1 MADPLRTDPAD
12 ILGGIARHWG
22 WVCAFGIITAL
33 AGVAALVWPGR
44 TLVVIAVLFGIQLVV
59 AGIFRFVAA
68 FALDESGGTR
78 VLYALLGALSIIVGV
93 YAIRH
98 LDVTLGALALL
109 LGIFWIVQGFVE
121 LFTAISHRGM
131 PERGWTMFLGIL
143 SVIAGVVVVAY
154 PGISLLTLAFVLGI
168 WLIIFGGM
176 EIFFAFRLR
185 SVGSTAARLA
195 PAT

>member
-12 ILGGIARHWG
+12 VLGGIARHWG
-22 WVCAFGIITAL
+22 WALAFGIITAL
-33 AGVAALVWPGR
+33 AGVAVLVWPGE
-44 TLVVIAVLFGIQLVV
+44 TLAVVAVLFGIQLVV

-98 LDVTLGALALL
+98 LGVTLGALALL

-121 LFTAISHRGM
+121 LFTAIANRGM

-143 SVIAGVVVVAY
+143 SVIAGVIVVAY
-154 PGISLLTLAFVLGI
+154 PEISLLTLAIVLGV